1 MKTFLKIIL
10 CVGLVSLLTGCGR
23 QSKSPAYSVDT
34 AMGTIIKQTVYTSGD
49 AKEMME
55 DIRQEIV
62 SLEEDWLSR
71 KKESSAIWQ
80 INDQAGAG
88 EGTETDEYLWDI
100 LEKIYQVSED
110 SQGALDITIGETVQ
124 LWNIDEYAAQSGSA
138 EDGMSFRV
146 PDRAEIEATLSRCGY
161 RKVRLEEGRIYLP
174 KGMSLDL
181 GAVGKGIACDKVLEY
196 LKEQTVVQGAVISIG
211 GSILTY
217 GQKPDGSAW
226 RVGIVDPWDTSSYMG
241 SLVLEDE
248 WCVSTSG
255 DYERYVEK
263 DGVRYHHIIDPSTGY
278 PADAGLISVTV
289 LSKDGCLSDALSTAC
304 FVLGAEKAT
313 VLLEKYDAYGVFVEK
328 DGNVILTLG
337 MEKFYESR

>member
-1 MKTFLKIIL
+1 M
-10 CVGLVSLLTGCGR
+10 
-23 QSKSPAYSVDT
+23 
-34 AMGTIIKQTVYTSGD
+34 
-49 AKEMME
+49 
-55 DIRQEIV
+55 
-62 SLEEDWLSR
+62 
-71 KKESSAIWQ
+71 
-80 INDQAGAG
+80 
-88 EGTETDEYLWDI
+88 
-100 LEKIYQVSED
+100 SED

-124 LWNIDEYAAQSGSA
+124 LWNIDEYAAQSDSAEGGSAQGGSA

-146 PDRAEIEATLSRCGY
+146 PDRADIEATLSRCGY

-174 KGMSLDL
+174 EGMSLDL
-181 GAVGKGIACDKVLEY
+181 GAVGKGVACDKVLEY
-196 LKEQTVVQGAVISIG
+196 LKEQTSVQGAVISIG

-226 RVGIVDPWDTSSYMG
+226 RVGIIDPRDTSSYMG

-313 VLLEKYDAYGVFVEK
+313 ALLEEYDAYGVLVEK
-328 DGNVILTLG
+328 DGNVILTPG